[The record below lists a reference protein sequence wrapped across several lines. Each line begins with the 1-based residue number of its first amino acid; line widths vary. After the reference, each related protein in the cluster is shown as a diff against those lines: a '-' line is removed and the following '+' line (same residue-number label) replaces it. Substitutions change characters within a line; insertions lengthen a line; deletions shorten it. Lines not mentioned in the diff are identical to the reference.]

1 VLVLKSELNFG
12 APITRVE
19 YQSYDTYAAGNFYEF
34 EMRLCHTPLSVLTT
48 NFSQNYGGK
57 TPVLVAR
64 ASPFT
69 INGVKDQWFAV
80 KFTTPFEYNNRDN
93 LIVELRWRNQQLT
106 TKIEAWAYTASS
118 NRLLINKGYNPTEG
132 QLSPKTDRL
141 RITFSGV
148 PVAPTSLGNVKALFR

>member
-1 VLVLKSELNFG
+1 MVLKSELNFG

-34 EMRLCHTPLSVLTT
+34 EMRLCHTPLSALTT

-64 ASPFT
+64 ASPLT
-69 INGVKDQWFAV
+69 LNGVKDQWLAV

-106 TKIEAWAYTASS
+106 TKIEVWAYTAGS

-148 PVAPTSLGNVKALFR
+148 PVAATSLGNVKALLR

>member
-1 VLVLKSELNFG
+1 LVLKSELNFG

-34 EMRLCHTPLSVLTT
+34 EMRLCHTPLSELTT

-80 KFTTPFEYNNRDN
+80 KFTTPFEYNNSDN

-106 TKIEAWAYTASS
+106 TKIEVWAYTAGS
-118 NRLLINKGYNPTEG
+118 NRLLINKGYNPSEG
-132 QLSPKTDRL
+132 QVSPKTDRL

-148 PVAPTSLGNVKALFR
+148 PVAATSLGNVKALLR